1 MVVTSV
7 KAQPKK
13 WGGSST
19 RTEERGKH
27 FQGELNFEDRAQFE
41 EDVQPLIVGMNVWVN
56 KNNSIVGMQAI
67 YMNKQELRYGVK
79 SCDAAEGLIRR
90 FDLQSPDYL
99 KNLNITINDDGFVE
113 SMALVSK
120 QGKSAKFGNKREVDE
135 NVNFGLANNERP
147 FMFLG
152 ATTLFEGEPRLN
164 LLGVEICNE

>member
-99 KNLNITINDDGFVE
+99 KNLNITIN
-113 SMALVSK
+113 
-120 QGKSAKFGNKREVDE
+120 
-135 NVNFGLANNERP
+135 
-147 FMFLG
+147 
-152 ATTLFEGEPRLN
+152 
-164 LLGVEICNE
+164 